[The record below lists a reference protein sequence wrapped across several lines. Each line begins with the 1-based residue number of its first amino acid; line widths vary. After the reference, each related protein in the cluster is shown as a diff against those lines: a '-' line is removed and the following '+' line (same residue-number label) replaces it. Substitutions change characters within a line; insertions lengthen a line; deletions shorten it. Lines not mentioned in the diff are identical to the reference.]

1 MEPVVSRPYYHF
13 ENPNRVEKEKTGRGF
28 SLGEISKA
36 GLNKS
41 EVRVLNVRVDVR
53 RKSVY
58 DSNVET
64 LKKIKEEGK
73 DKLEQAKK
81 KKMEK
86 NKRKAE
92 KRKATEKKA

>member
-1 MEPVVSRPYYHF
+1 MEPIVKRPYYHF
-13 ENPNRVEKEKTGRGF
+13 ENPNRVDKEKKGRGF
-28 SLGEISKA
+28 SLGELAKA
-36 GLNKS
+36 GLTKS
-41 EVRVLNVRVDVR
+41 EVRTLNVNVDIK

-58 DSNVET
+58 DVNVEA

-73 DKLEQAKK
+73 EKLEQAKK

-92 KRKATEKKA
+92 KKKASQRKE